1 LERFAHRVSDVCLAP
16 GGGEA
21 GEVTCVGGTA
31 LVRAGRAVR
40 VGELVLF
47 DPALGRHEVDG
58 VVQRIPGRGKTHD
71 LIEAVKLNKDK
82 RFIILSRSHDFLYE
96 IEEKLGRKIEIP
108 VDWNSYK
115 IIDDNYEI
123 YPGWKVPIFE
133 WTCECAEEEYW
144 ECDDCYYN

>member
-1 LERFAHRVSDVCLAP
+1 MKSKIIERICAVC
-16 GGGEA
+16 
-21 GEVTCVGGTA
+21 
-31 LVRAGRAVR
+31 
-40 VGELVLF
+40 
-47 DPALGRHEVDG
+47 
-58 VVQRIPGRGKTHD
+58 GK
-71 LIEAVKLNKDK
+71 KLN
-82 RFIILSRSHDFLYE
+82 IISYE
-96 IEEKLGRKIEIP
+96 NHSYEGGHYFGKIEIP